1 MRLDEVDKSEE
12 ENHSKQCLP
21 RATSQHMSLTLVLLK
36 SDDDEYGDDVAGK
49 IFLPPSS
56 I

>member
-12 ENHSKQCLP
+12 ENHSKKFLP
-21 RATSQHMSLTLVLLK
+21 RATSQHMSLNLALLK
-36 SDDDEYGDDVAGK
+36 SDDDYGNDVAGK